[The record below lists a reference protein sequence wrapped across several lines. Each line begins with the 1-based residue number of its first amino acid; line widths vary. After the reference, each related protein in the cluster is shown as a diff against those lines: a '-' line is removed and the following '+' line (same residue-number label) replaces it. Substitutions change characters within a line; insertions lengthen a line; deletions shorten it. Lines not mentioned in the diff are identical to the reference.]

1 MRYWV
6 VLQSIPKH
14 CSYLMKRLGL
24 FLRINDRTLP
34 IEDRVFIIAC
44 SATIFAT
51 VLSFFAN
58 LFLGLSWQVHVVT
71 LSITVIYSYFLR
83 VLLQGKASEKLRLY
97 FVSIGLAIFFP
108 VWFFNGGIEGAI
120 PVYFIFIMSVGM
132 LALGVERHRIFG
144 VGLTTLLVLLYALE
158 KKFPGLVTHY
168 PNSSVREQDVLMTIL
183 IAVIIVGLVL
193 SFFKKSYDTERN
205 ELSKSQQQLEEYTE
219 GLIVAKQEAEAATAA
234 KSKFLA
240 NMSHEIRT
248 PLNGIIGST
257 QLLTQA
263 NNIKPEQ
270 KELFQTLEASCNLL
284 LNIIEDVL
292 DISKIE
298 AEKLVLTEKSFN
310 LKDAVKSVVDIT
322 SPRINAMSKHLF
334 LKYNI
339 EDDIADFVMG
349 DENRIKQVLVNLVGN
364 AIKFTEVGGIEV
376 VVSGKEI
383 RNNVQLITFT
393 VRDTGIGI
401 KKEDFPKLFHPF
413 TQVDFSSS
421 RKYSG
426 TGLGLSICKKLV
438 EMMSGYIDVK
448 SKEGRGSEFSFT
460 IPMKVSD
467 EQTSSSIDVANF
479 EQVPLSILLVEDN
492 QINQLVASKIFET
505 LGYFVDIADNG
516 AEAIEKANTKAYDI
530 IFMDIQM
537 PEVDGLQA
545 TKAILSHYKNLH
557 SAPVIVAMTAN
568 AMKED
573 EEECHRVGMKD
584 FISKPFTIDAL
595 RSTIARWSVKASA

>member
-1 MRYWV
+1 
-6 VLQSIPKH
+6 
-14 CSYLMKRLGL
+14 MKRLGL

-44 SATIFAT
+44 SAAVFASI
-51 VLSFFAN
+51 LSFVAN
-58 LFLGLSWQVHVVT
+58 IFLGLDWRINVIT
-71 LSITVIYSYFLR
+71 LLIGIVYSIFLN
-83 VLLQGKASEKLRLY
+83 VLLKGKASERLRLS
-97 FVSIGLAIFFP
+97 FVVIGLSIFVP
-108 VWFFNGGIEGAI
+108 VWFYNGGTDGAI
-120 PVYFIFIMSVGM
+120 PVYFIFIMAVGM
-132 LALGVERHRIFG
+132 LALGVGYHRIFG
-144 VGLTTLLVLLYALE
+144 VGLTTLMVLLYILE
-158 KKFPGLVTHY
+158 KKYPEFVTHY
-168 PNSSVREQDVLMTIL
+168 PNSSVREQDILITIL

-193 SFFKKSYDTERN
+193 SFFKKSYDTERD
-205 ELSKSQQQLEEYTE
+205 ELSKSQQQLHEYTQ
-219 GLIVAKQEAEAATAA
+219 GLITAKLEAEAATAA

-298 AEKLVLTEKSFN
+298 AEKLVLVEKSFN
-310 LKDAVKSVVDIT
+310 LREAVKSVIDIT
-322 SPRINAMSKHLF
+322 SPRINEMSKHLF
-334 LKYNI
+334 LKYDI
-339 EDDIADFVMG
+339 EDDVVNFVVG

-364 AIKFTEVGGIEV
+364 AIKFTEIGGIEV
-376 VVSGKEI
+376 VVSAKEI
-383 RNNVQLITFT
+383 RNHVQLITFT

-401 KKEDFPKLFHPF
+401 KKDDLPRLFQPF

-448 SKEGRGSEFSFT
+448 SNEGRGSEFSFT

-467 EQTSSSIDVANF
+467 GVAF
-479 EQVPLSILLVEDN
+479 ASTETQSFDLVPLNILLVEDN
-492 QINQLVASKIFET
+492 QINQLVASRIFET
-505 LGYFVDIADNG
+505 IGYTVDMADNG
-516 AEAIEKANTKAYDI
+516 AEAIEKAKAVSYDL

-537 PEVDGLQA
+537 PEVDGIEA
-545 TKAILSHYKNLH
+545 TKAILSNYTDQE
-557 SAPVIVAMTAN
+557 SAPTIIAMTAN

-573 EEECHRVGMKD
+573 EEECRSAGMKD

-595 RSTIARWSVKASA
+595 KTMIARWSAKAHAEKIS

>member
-1 MRYWV
+1 
-6 VLQSIPKH
+6 
-14 CSYLMKRLGL
+14 MKRLGL

-44 SATIFAT
+44 SATILAT
-51 VLSFFAN
+51 ILSFIGN
-58 LFLGLSWQVHVVT
+58 LFLGLSWKIHVVT
-71 LSITVIYSYFLR
+71 LSIGAIYSYFLL
-83 VLLQGKASEKLRLY
+83 VLLKGKASEGLRLS
-97 FVSIGLAIFFP
+97 FVAIGLAIFFP
-108 VWFFNGGIEGAI
+108 VWFFNGGMEGAI

-132 LALGVERHRIFG
+132 LALGVRHHRIFG
-144 VGLTTLLVLLYALE
+144 VGLTTLVVLLYLLE
-158 KKFPGLVTHY
+158 KEFPDWVTHY
-168 PNSSVREQDVLMTIL
+168 PNSSVREQDIFITIL

-193 SFFKKSYDTERN
+193 SFFKKSYDAERD
-205 ELSKSQQQLEEYTE
+205 ELSKSQHQLQEYTE
-219 GLIVAKQEAEAATAA
+219 GLMIAKQEAEAATAA

-257 QLLTQA
+257 QLLTQS

-310 LKDAVKSVVDIT
+310 LRDAVKSVVDIT

-334 LKYNI
+334 LKHSI
-339 EDDIADFVMG
+339 EDDVADFVYG

-364 AIKFTEVGGIEV
+364 AIKFTQVGGIEV
-376 VVSGKEI
+376 VVSGKAI
-383 RNNVQLITFT
+383 RNHIQLITFT

-401 KKEDFPKLFHPF
+401 KKEDFPKLFQPF

-460 IPMKVSD
+460 IPLKVSD
-467 EQTSSSIDVANF
+467 ERTEINPVTDNYAF
-479 EQVPLSILLVEDN
+479 LPMDILLVEDN

-505 LGYFVDIADNG
+505 IGYTVDIADNG
-516 AEAIEKANTKAYDI
+516 AEAIQKAKEKLYHL

-537 PEVDGLQA
+537 PVMDGLQA
-545 TKAILSHYKNLH
+545 TKAILSDFDNHE
-557 SAPVIVAMTAN
+557 IVPTIIAMTAN

-573 EEECHRVGMKD
+573 EEECRNAGMKD

-595 RSTIARWSVKASA
+595 KSTIAKWSFTETT